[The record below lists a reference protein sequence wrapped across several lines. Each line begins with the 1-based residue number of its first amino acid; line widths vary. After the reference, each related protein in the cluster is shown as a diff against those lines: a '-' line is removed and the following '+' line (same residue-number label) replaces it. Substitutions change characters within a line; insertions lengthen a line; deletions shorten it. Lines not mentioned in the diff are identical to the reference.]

1 MVISQKLRRVS
12 QRLRPAS
19 SRADHSSAVAAG
31 ICQIPWNLVQK
42 TLAEK
47 SVADVSNMDPTA
59 HKKENRHKI
68 MNGFAPEKLRRCQ
81 PYQPSTVTNATV
93 IIAGQTCG
101 SYEYEKFINISLN
114 V

>member
-1 MVISQKLRRVS
+1 MSQKLRRVS

-19 SRADHSSAVAAG
+19 SRTNHGIAVAVG

-59 HKKENRHKI
+59 HKKANGPFYIGLDKI
-68 MNGFAPEKLRRCQ
+68 LTER
-81 PYQPSTVTNATV
+81 
-93 IIAGQTCG
+93 I
-101 SYEYEKFINISLN
+101 
-114 V
+114 